1 MPNMTRALILLI
13 SLLLFNAGARAQSDA
28 SVIYISNERLTALAL
43 GHPHFPQFAR
53 VGFGTAGKP
62 WHAWFGGTEMS
73 TIAYLPSYTP
83 GTKVDID
90 AKALLGNTFKGQ
102 RWDNAYAALASFDTD
117 GNGVVEGDELRDLYM
132 WVDFNGDG
140 TLATREDA
148 LVSLRKRFAAI
159 DLRTAAKPF
168 EGTART
174 GRLAAFSVIE
184 RRGGRRHLLE
194 LKLGETFS
202 SRDRAYLS
210 YTALGAGTAPD
221 TRNPFTGYWRWS
233 ITNVDQWKDA
243 TRPWGKDAAGHLL
256 LAVSGNRINGLVQQ
270 VGPYNDRINLPLEG
284 TVNGATAQWVSSSPM
299 GLTRSEIKL
308 QQVFGRPVL
317 RGTAWSNRNGK
328 VSVWTWEATYEKAI
342 D

>member
-1 MPNMTRALILLI
+1 MKTMTRTFILLLG
-13 SLLLFNAGARAQSDA
+13 LLWFHAVARAQPDA
-28 SVIYISNERLTALAL
+28 SVLFISSERLTALAL

-53 VGFGTAGKP
+53 VGFGTPAQP
-62 WHAWFGGTEMS
+62 WHAWFGGPEMS
-73 TIAYLPSYTP
+73 AIIYLPSYVP
-83 GTKVDID
+83 GAKTDID
-90 AKALLGNTFKGQ
+90 ARMLLGNTFKGQ

-140 TLATREDA
+140 TLATREEA
-148 LVSLRKRFAAI
+148 LVSLRKRFAGI

-168 EGTART
+168 EGAARS
-174 GRLAAFSVIE
+174 GLLAPFSLIE

-210 YTALGAGTAPD
+210 YTARGAASPD
-221 TRNPFTGYWRWS
+221 NRNPFTGYWRWS
-233 ITNVDQWKDA
+233 ITNAEQWKDA
-243 TRPWGKDAAGHLL
+243 TRPWGKEAGGQLL
-256 LAVSGNRINGLVQQ
+256 LAANGNQISGLVQYT
-270 VGPYNDRINLPLEG
+270 GPHGDRINLPLDG
-284 TVNGATAQWVSSSPM
+284 TLRGTAAQWVSSSPM
-299 GLTRSEIKL
+299 GLTRSEL
-308 QQVFGRPVL
+308 RLEQVFGRPVL

-328 VSVWTWEATYEKAI
+328 IREWRWEATYEKPI